1 MTDAVNTIISQMVDV
16 ARPGQRDIDVDTK
29 HELDRLTDQL
39 LDTDT
44 TAIDEY
50 HRYLAVKQR
59 KLDLSAAH
67 DQLIAAYRGRRIL
80 VTGGT
85 GCIGSMLIRQLLRY
99 EPSEIYCIYS
109 NSNDF
114 DAVPGVRYLD
124 VDIQD
129 EVATRRA
136 VRAVRP
142 DVLFHCAAQRSP
154 WLAEREVARTV
165 RSNVLGTRNV
175 LRGARDIDLRNFV
188 HASTGKAMRYH
199 TGDVYAAS
207 KKIGEWLVHEYAAEG
222 RTASA
227 ARFTHVV
234 DNAVL
239 LDKLSTAETDGGG
252 VMRVH
257 GADIAFYAQS
267 AIESAQLLLL
277 AGVNAGPGL
286 RLLAIRELGA
296 PPRLLRVV
304 LGQMQASSHGHPAIY
319 LSGCDEGYERGNPP
333 GLYDPRTANEVS
345 PLINAVEARTAMAL
359 PSAPEVDQFRCG
371 HGESSRVDAV
381 VDALAA
387 RCRQGDPSVIAE
399 QLSAAVGVQA
409 ESAFTVCPED
419 LFVRLDGMA
428 RTAGVPLPTRR
439 RPGRR
444 QSSGYV
450 PASYVA

>member
-1 MTDAVNTIISQMVDV
+1 MTDAVNTIISQMIDV
-16 ARPGQRDIDVDTK
+16 ARPGQPEIDVDTK

-59 KLDLSAAH
+59 ELDLDAAH
-67 DQLIAAYRGRRIL
+67 DELLATYRGRRIV

-85 GCIGSMLIRQLLRY
+85 GCIGSMLVRQLLRY
-99 EPSEIYCIYS
+99 QPSEIFCIS
-109 NSNDF
+109 TNNDV
-114 DAVPGVRYLD
+114 APVPGVAYLD

-129 EVATRRA
+129 EVATRRTL
-136 VRAVRP
+136 RAVRP
-142 DVLFHCAAQRSP
+142 DVVFHCAAQRSP

-199 TGDVYAAS
+199 TSDIYAAS
-207 KKIGEWLVHEYAAEG
+207 KKIAEWLVHDYAAEG

-239 LDKLSTAETDGGG
+239 LEKLASAETDGG

-277 AGVNAGPGL
+277 AGVSSAPGL
-286 RLLAIRELGA
+286 RLLAIRELGVTTTAAARRARPDAGDVTARA
-296 PPRLLRVV
+296 PGDLPVRMR
-304 LGQMQASSHGHPAIY
+304 
-319 LSGCDEGYERGNPP
+319 P
-333 GLYDPRTANEVS
+333 GLRT
-345 PLINAVEARTAMAL
+345 
-359 PSAPEVDQFRCG
+359 
-371 HGESSRVDAV
+371 
-381 VDALAA
+381 
-387 RCRQGDPSVIAE
+387 RQP
-399 QLSAAVGVQA
+399 
-409 ESAFTVCPED
+409 
-419 LFVRLDGMA
+419 
-428 RTAGVPLPTRR
+428 AGPV
-439 RPGRR
+439 
-444 QSSGYV
+444 
-450 PASYVA
+450 